1 MPYRQEIAQLRGH
14 SGHAQ
19 AAENVRALIAGSQ
32 LVDCRDEDTEGK
44 LQDAYSLRCAPQIH
58 GASRN
63 AFEYVAATLTAEM
76 NSVNDN
82 PLIFVTDGSV
92 CSAGNFHG
100 QPIALVLDHLA
111 LAVSEL
117 GNVSERRCARLLDPR
132 DNCGLPPFLVT
143 NSGLNSGLMIAQYT
157 AAALAS
163 ENKSLAHPAS
173 ADSIPTSANQED
185 HNSMGSIAARHARCI
200 VDNVTNILAIE
211 ILCACQALDFRR
223 AKGLRPGTGTD
234 AAFEAVRSVVPM
246 MERDRELSPDIGAVS
261 RLIADGGLVKNVEA
275 SVGTL
280 A

>member
-1 MPYRQEIAQLRGH
+1 MPYSEEIAQLRGH

-163 ENKSLAHPAS
+163 ENNDSPILRVPTLFRPQQIRKITTAWARSLLDMPDVSLTTLRTSSLSKFSVPVRRWISDVPRAS
-173 ADSIPTSANQED
+173 
-185 HNSMGSIAARHARCI
+185 
-200 VDNVTNILAIE
+200 
-211 ILCACQALDFRR
+211 
-223 AKGLRPGTGTD
+223 
-234 AAFEAVRSVVPM
+234 
-246 MERDRELSPDIGAVS
+246 
-261 RLIADGGLVKNVEA
+261 GLVLVLMLPLRQCDR
-275 SVGTL
+275 SCR
-280 A
+280 